1 MSFSK
6 EETDVEWVGSSI
18 DARRIRSASKY
29 QTHQSHFHCQ
39 MPSCPTTFPQQV
51 SHTGKNILEAW
62 KIIEKYWS
70 RKNVD
75 RLIMVNICKSMK
87 FEEPFFVFFFDNV
100 LIFLYHFSRFGNYL
114 QCFYFLV
121 RFVKIIS
128 HKRNCTTDLCV
139 PYHIHPILLP

>member
-51 SHTGKNILEAW
+51 SHKKKYWNLEKELKNIEA
-62 KIIEKYWS
+62 EK
-70 RKNVD
+70 
-75 RLIMVNICKSMK
+75 
-87 FEEPFFVFFFDNV
+87 V
-100 LIFLYHFSRFGNYL
+100 LT
-114 QCFYFLV
+114 V
-121 RFVKIIS
+121 
-128 HKRNCTTDLCV
+128 
-139 PYHIHPILLP
+139 